1 MRRPL
6 ARGAVV
12 RAHQASAR
20 AGGLLLKA
28 AVVTAS
34 DTRTRLD
41 DASGE
46 VLATG
51 LAGAGIEVVDRRIAR
66 DEVAALV
73 HAIRA
78 GIDQGA
84 DLVLVT
90 GGTGVAPRD
99 VTPEALAALG
109 AKALPGFGELFRA
122 LSFAEIGPSAMLSRA
137 AAGIVGRALIFALP
151 GSPGACRLALTRL
164 ILPELP
170 HLVAQLRR
178 PSPEPPRGSSR

>member
-1 MRRPL
+1 VRRPL

-12 RAHQASAR
+12 RAHRASAR
-20 AGGLLLKA
+20 AGALELRA

-34 DTRTRLD
+34 DTRTRAD
-41 DASGE
+41 DASGA
-46 VLATG
+46 VLAEG
-51 LAGAGIEVVDRRIAR
+51 LLAAGITLVDRRIAH
-66 DEVAALV
+66 DDVAALT

-78 GIDQGA
+78 GIDAGA
-84 DLVLVT
+84 DIVLVT

-99 VTPEALAALG
+99 VTPEALNALG
-109 AKALPGFGELFRA
+109 ARPLPGFGELFRA
-122 LSFAEIGPSAMLSRA
+122 LSYTEVGVAAMLSRA
-137 AAGIVGRALIFALP
+137 TAGVIGRTAVFALP

-178 PSPEPPRGSSR
+178 PAPEPPRGSSR